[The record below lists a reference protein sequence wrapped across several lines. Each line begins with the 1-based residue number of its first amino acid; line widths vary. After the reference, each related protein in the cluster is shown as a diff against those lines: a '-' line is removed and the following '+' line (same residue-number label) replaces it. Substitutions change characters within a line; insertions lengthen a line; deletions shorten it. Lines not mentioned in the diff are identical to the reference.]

1 MARIQK
7 VQKLVHNALVD
18 NPVTRTDDFILVLEV
33 LRNFVTTEMSLE
45 TVLEHHIELGVP
57 SFASIVRAR
66 RKLQTKYPELINE
79 KAAQIRA
86 AEEKEYKAYA
96 VNS

>member
-1 MARIQK
+1 MARIMK

-18 NPVTRTDDFILVLEV
+18 KPETRTDDFILVLEV
-33 LRNFVTTEMSLE
+33 LKNFVTTEMSVE
-45 TVLEHHIELGVP
+45 TVLEHHRELGVP

-66 RKLQTKYPELINE
+66 RKLQEKYPELINE

-86 AEEKEYKAYA
+86 AEEEEFKAYA
-96 VNS
+96 INS